1 MKQPPHEGHALV
13 KKPASGYAGVKKHGV
28 FWVYEIRRRSL
39 GIKVYKGGFLSALA
53 AHEARIAHLKQLL
66 G

>member
-1 MKQPPHEGHALV
+1 
-13 KKPASGYAGVKKHGV
+13 
-28 FWVYEIRRRSL
+28 L